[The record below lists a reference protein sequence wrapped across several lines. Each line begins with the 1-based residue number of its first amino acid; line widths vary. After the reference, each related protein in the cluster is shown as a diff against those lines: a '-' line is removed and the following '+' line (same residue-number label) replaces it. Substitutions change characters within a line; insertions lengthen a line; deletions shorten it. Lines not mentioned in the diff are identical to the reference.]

1 MSSCCGP
8 SRPQRATASGTARVD
23 PGQVFAGPAPTEP
36 YDAGRLVTLTGGTFL
51 MGSEDPGAYAEDGEG
66 PVREVRLGAFRIESR
81 TVTTERFAA
90 FVAATG
96 YVTEAEQV
104 GSAFVFAGLLPDDA
118 PPTGGVVQAPWWRE
132 VEGADWA
139 HPEGPWSDL
148 AGRADHPVVQVSWH
162 DAQAFGAWAGRRLPT
177 EAEWEYAA
185 RGGLVQQRF
194 PWGNSLTPGGEHR
207 MNVWQGTFP
216 GRNTAED
223 GYVATAPVDAYA
235 ANGYGLYNMTGNV
248 WEWTADNWSTTWQRT
263 GGAALLTDPA
273 GPPGG
278 DRRVLRGGSYLCHS
292 SYCWRYRTS
301 ARMGSTPDS
310 PTGNVGFRCAA
321 DA

>member
-1 MSSCCGP
+1 VLV
-8 SRPQRATASGTARVD
+8 RAGAVSEES
-23 PGQVFAGPAPTEP
+23 P
-36 YDAGRLVTLTGGTFL
+36 DAGHLVALPGGPFL

-90 FVAATG
+90 FVAETG

-104 GSAFVFAGLLPDDA
+104 GSAFVFAGLLPDDM
-118 PPTGGVVQAPWWRE
+118 PPTRAVVQAPWWRE
-132 VEGADWA
+132 VEGASWT

-148 AGRADHPVVQVSWH
+148 AGRADHPVVQVTWH
-162 DAQAFGAWAGRRLPT
+162 DAQAFCAWAGRRLPT

-194 PWGNSLTPGGEHR
+194 PWGSSLTPGGEHR

-216 GRNTAED
+216 GRNTAKD
-223 GYVATAPVDAYA
+223 GYVGTAPADAFA
-235 ANGYGLYNMTGNV
+235 PNGYGLHNMTGNV
-248 WEWTADNWSTTWQRT
+248 WEWTADSWSTTWHRT
-263 GGAALLTDPA
+263 GGAAVLTDPA
-273 GPPGG
+273 GPPEG

-310 PTGNVGFRCAA
+310 PTGNAGFRCAA